1 MWSPSPE
8 LLTIAR
14 MDGLHSKRCR
24 TLHTFHQ
31 YLIDFYWGAILYAP
45 FGSELPTEVAGK
57 RLPAPCP
64 LGYPCRTLFASMAY
78 KFIFVAVVRIKT
90 CMRTRR
96 RDVEMYFLRS
106 TNENVVHKLR
116 CNIIRVQSP
125 LQRSLSYSPGDYYCR
140 GISRRRGQRTNQ
152 FTLSLLERD
161 LRARPSVARRSCSL
175 PAFVTRAPDCP
186 LVKRLAGRA
195 RDEGCWIFLEPHRR
209 VVREQ
214 NSPSRLHSASRSM
227 RTCYARRVD
236 VLFLY
241 I

>member
-1 MWSPSPE
+1 MRSPSPE

-14 MDGLHSKRCR
+14 MDGLHSIRCR
-24 TLHTFHQ
+24 TLHIFHR

-45 FGSELPTEVAGK
+45 FGSELPTEVPGK
-57 RLPAPCP
+57 RLPAPAP
-64 LGYPCRTLFASMAY
+64 SVPPAYTLCFHGVQVYFCSRR
-78 KFIFVAVVRIKT
+78 RIKT

-116 CNIIRVQSP
+116 CNIIRVHAP

-140 GISRRRGQRTNQ
+140 GISRRRGQRTNR

-161 LRARPSVARRSCSL
+161 SSRSPVRRAAKLQLAGFSHEGPRLS
-175 PAFVTRAPDCP
+175 